1 MCIKFTYLGGGSVKE
16 DEWAL
21 VQGVCATQGAEGV
34 PVYGVAVRCRDGSEW
49 TWPDVDTDRAVVS
62 CLVARLQAAQPER
75 CHYTEMVVD
84 YIEEVAGAG
93 L

>member
-1 MCIKFTYLGGGSVKE
+1 MKE

-21 VQGVCATQGAEGV
+21 VQSVCTTPGAEGI
-34 PVYGVAVRCRDGSEW
+34 PVYGVQVRCRDGSDW
-49 TWPDVDTDRAVVS
+49 TWPDVDIDRAVVS
-62 CLVARLQAAQPER
+62 RLVARLQAAQPER
-75 CHYTEMVVD
+75 CHYAEMVTD